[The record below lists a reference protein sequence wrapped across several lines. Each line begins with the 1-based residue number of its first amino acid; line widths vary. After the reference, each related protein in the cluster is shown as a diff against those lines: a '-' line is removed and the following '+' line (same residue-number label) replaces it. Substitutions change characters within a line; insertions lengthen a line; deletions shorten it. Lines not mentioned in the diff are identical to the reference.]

1 MNTSDAQSIV
11 FSKSTGYLGVE
22 LKVTR
27 YFSPV
32 LECRV
37 SQFYFT
43 GRHIVRYTKM
53 TRYALLLAFTIIA
66 STGSVLLREA
76 KAAPVYTLTPIPGLI
91 QEGYTVNLI
100 LTVYGATA
108 GLPYE
113 FFFHVRDPSSAIHDS
128 TAQDITPIYSS
139 FQVILTYPS
148 SSLSG
153 TNSIVGQYIA
163 WVNQTKPISF
173 STAVA
178 SNSFN
183 IILTDK
189 FEYQRTETVSIRAS
203 GYAAAEP
210 TTVTIRTFTP
220 PTTVVFSQ
228 PVSASSSGI
237 VTTSWKIPKN
247 ATIDSYT
254 VSVTGTI
261 TTKSPADL
269 QGFSVKAAVMSIA
282 SLTSSSS
289 SYQRTQTMKFSFR
302 PLYPSGENA
311 TTGAGILT
319 LTRPDRTNITL
330 TASYDGATQ
339 TFSATYKTFLD
350 NQTGTWTAS
359 LPKNGYGDGYGN
371 LGPNVILTTSPQ
383 LQPAT
388 FSFTIT
394 ANSYF
399 LAGHPVRFNAT
410 IQYPDGTNLQSGQVF
425 AFLSYSGGG
434 FNDSM
439 SVVFDTTVRLWEG
452 TYTPQIY
459 EPGGL
464 WSLIVKA
471 SDSPSVP
478 PPNSGSA
485 TKAVTLQDR
494 PPTASFI
501 KSSSTALTGVQITF
515 NATTSSDID
524 GTVVSYAWNF
534 GDGSSGSGEVVT
546 HSFSVAGSYTVT
558 LTVTDN
564 GGLTNSN
571 TSVLTIQAP
580 TSSSSGNV
588 SFPLYYFGILAALIA
603 ALLAGTFLAF
613 RRHKVT
619 HAKLKID
626 LEAVKSEAGRI
637 ENQEFFQSVK
647 DQLKKDKDD

>member
-1 MNTSDAQSIV
+1 M
-11 FSKSTGYLGVE
+11 
-22 LKVTR
+22 R
-27 YFSPV
+27 
-32 LECRV
+32 
-37 SQFYFT
+37 FT
-43 GRHIVRYTKM
+43 KT

-66 STGSVLLREA
+66 SMGALLLREA
-76 KAAPVYTLTPIPGLI
+76 NAAPTYTVTPIPGLI

-100 LTVYGATA
+100 LTVSGATA
-108 GLPYE
+108 GLQYE
-113 FFFHVRDPSSAIHDS
+113 FFFHVRDPSSTIHDS
-128 TAQDITPIYSS
+128 TIQDITPISSS

-153 TNSIVGQYIA
+153 TNSLVGQYIA
-163 WVNQTKPISF
+163 WVNQTKPISL

-178 SNSFN
+178 SNSFY

-203 GYAAAEP
+203 GYNAAEFA
-210 TTVTIRTFTP
+210 TVTIRTLT
-220 PTTVVFSQ
+220 TSTVVFSQ
-228 PVSASSSGI
+228 TLQASSSGI
-237 VTTSWKIPKN
+237 VTASWKTPKN

-254 VSVTGTI
+254 VSVTGTL

-269 QGFSVKAAVMSIA
+269 QGFSVKAAVISIA

-302 PLYPSGENA
+302 PVYPSGENA
-311 TTGAGILT
+311 TTGAGVLT
-319 LTRPDRTNITL
+319 LTRPDRRNITL
-330 TASYDGATQ
+330 TASYDVATQ
-339 TFSATYKTFLD
+339 TFSAIYKTFLD

-359 LPKNGYGDGYGN
+359 LPRNGYGDGYGN
-371 LGPNVILTTSPQ
+371 IGPGAILTTSPQ
-383 LQPAT
+383 LQPAS
-388 FSFTIT
+388 FSITIV
-394 ANSYF
+394 ANNNF
-399 LAGHPVRFNAT
+399 LAGQPVNFNAT

-434 FNDSM
+434 YNDSM
-439 SVVFDTTVRLWEG
+439 SVVFDTTLRLWKG
-452 TYTPQIY
+452 TYTPQVY

-464 WSLIVKA
+464 WSLTVKA
-471 SDSPSVP
+471 WDSPSVP

-494 PPTASFI
+494 PPIASFT
-501 KSSSTALTGVQITF
+501 KSSSTALTGVLITF

-524 GTVVSYAWNF
+524 GTIVSYAWDF
-534 GDGSSGSGEVVT
+534 GDGSSGIGAVVT
-546 HSFSVAGSYTVT
+546 HSFSAAGSYTVT

-571 TSVLTIQAP
+571 TSVLTIQV

-588 SFPLYYFGILAALIA
+588 SFPLYYFGILAAIIA
-603 ALLAGTFLAF
+603 ALLLGAFLAF

-626 LEAVKSEAGRI
+626 LEAVRSEAGRI
-637 ENQEFFQSVK
+637 ENQEFFQSVR